1 MGLLSSI
8 VGAVVGGATGGAA
21 SGPIIVEQVKVIDG
35 IKKLESIGSISD
47 VHIQSFPCPKVN
59 DRSVTGAWTL
69 AKIASA
75 SITAAATAESFRA
88 ANEQY
93 KISQR
98 YWKLAKE

>member
-1 MGLLSSI
+1 MGLLSS
-8 VGAVVGGATGGAA
+8 VVKGVLGGATGGAM
-21 SGPIIVEQVKVIDG
+21 SGPIIVEQVKVVDG
-35 IKKLESIGSISD
+35 IKKLESIGSIKD

-69 AKIASA
+69 AKLASA

-98 YWKLAKE
+98 Y